1 LEIIVVSGKRNKLLT
16 FSLRFWIVVTGA
28 VAVAAIV
35 IAFVYNLLNVTV
47 NDVDRTRLTQL
58 IQENDVVRDELKKL
72 ETEVQGMNT
81 MIDSLETYDT
91 RLRTYAL
98 LEPVDESIKKTGTTG
113 AQDSAEDFK
122 DLRLLSPLLD
132 NLLIRAESQSESYK
146 ALLERVGER
155 TQLRDHTPSIVP
167 VQGWFVSGYGYRLDP
182 FTGTIKMHEGIDLAG
197 PVGSPIVAPASGTVQ
212 SVVEK
217 PGFGLTIE
225 INHGYGYTT
234 FYAHCQ
240 RANVTEGSVVKRGD
254 IIAFLGDT
262 GKSTGPHLHYEVR
275 VSGVPVNPLHYILTS
290 GSITDQ

>member
-1 LEIIVVSGKRNKLLT
+1 MEIIVVSGKRNKLLT
-16 FSLRFWIVVTGA
+16 FSLHFWIMVVSA
-28 VAVAAIV
+28 VVVATIV

-47 NDVDRTRLTQL
+47 NEVDHTRLKQL
-58 IQENDVVRDELKKL
+58 NQENDVVRMELKRL
-72 ETEVQGMNT
+72 ETEVQTMNT
-81 MIDSLETYDT
+81 MIDSLESYDT
-91 RLRTYAL
+91 RLRVYAQ
-98 LEPVDESIKKTGTTG
+98 LEPVDQNIQKTGTAG
-113 AQDSAEDFK
+113 VQDSVGDIK
-122 DLRLLSPLLD
+122 NLRLLSPLLD
-132 NLLIRAESQSESYK
+132 NLLIRAESQSGSYK
-146 ALLERVGER
+146 ALLEHVGDK

-197 PVGSPIVAPASGTVQ
+197 PLGSPIVAPASGTVQ

-225 INHGYGYTT
+225 IGHGYGYAT

-275 VSGVPVNPLHYILTS
+275 VSGIPVNPINYILTS
-290 GSITDQ
+290 GSITD